1 MPKRMRDLRGRLAAA
16 GLALALL
23 AGCAAGQQPASTAA
37 PSPAAPNAQTPE
49 AAAAASFGEME
60 QATPGLRA
68 MGQDGMY
75 LLEQYFSGAMNLLY
89 ADFTTQQEVFVCA
102 EPNCPHNTASCT
114 SWLPFAGDYTFP
126 ALAALKGQL
135 YLVLGASTE
144 EQRPYISELSAD
156 GREQRRL
163 AELEANEM
171 IQSDLFADDKSLY
184 CAVVRVE
191 EDSASQLLLLRI
203 DRQTGSQ
210 TWLYTFPEGTT
221 YSLDGVAGGKIAVVR
236 YPAPND
242 PAGSFDHWLL
252 DPNADIAAQLAQPP
266 LFSTDNVTRKGQVY
280 RGVLSLADLP
290 AGTCTLTELE
300 TGKETVFSVNAET
313 LDLPEEPTDFFCS
326 LETPGIAMLQVTCP
340 GQTYRFVY
348 DPDQGGFVPFTLARQ
363 SDYTDGAVVPFGTW
377 QDMLVLYIG
386 DQAVRPPDPDLA
398 APEAPEVI
406 VSQYALL
413 PTGDFLRSEPN
424 YQLIRLP

>member
-1 MPKRMRDLRGRLAAA
+1 MP
-16 GLALALL
+16 
-23 AGCAAGQQPASTAA
+23 
-37 PSPAAPNAQTPE
+37 
-49 AAAAASFGEME
+49 
-60 QATPGLRA
+60 
-68 MGQDGMY
+68 
-75 LLEQYFSGAMNLLY
+75 
-89 ADFTTQQEVFVCA
+89 TT
-102 EPNCPHNTASCT
+102 
-114 SWLPFAGDYTFP
+114 
-126 ALAALKGQL
+126 
-135 YLVLGASTE
+135 
-144 EQRPYISELSAD
+144 
-156 GREQRRL
+156 
-163 AELEANEM
+163 
-171 IQSDLFADDKSLY
+171 KSLY

-210 TWLYTFPEGTT
+210 TWLLHLPGGDDLRPGRRGRREDRGGTLPPT
-221 YSLDGVAGGKIAVVR
+221 R
-236 YPAPND
+236 TD

-313 LDLPEEPTDFFCS
+313 LGLPEEPTDFFCS

-363 SDYTDGAVVPFGTW
+363 SDYTDGAVVPFGAW